1 MLSYLFHLIR
11 PRIVVALFLS
21 FSVLVI
27 PALITVLTVSY
38 YQSERAVRSHLDNEL
53 GRTREDTT
61 RAING
66 FFKPLVDVIEVLS
79 VSSAIDEEGVRR
91 DSYNDILYQALQN
104 SQHMLTVTIVIDGRY
119 LRSLSRVTPDNLSRH
134 SEFPQDA
141 KWVLRVYDSMRADP
155 DARGRITFFRDY
167 PTVIETR
174 PLSAIPAFLESPA
187 YVGARKTGTL
197 FMSDAFEGPVS
208 HLPVVGLAVP
218 IKRSGATVGAVLA
231 NIAVS
236 DLSAF
241 LAKNRISQNSESLIV
256 DSDGDIVASSNLD
269 LRVPVDSNSSLSAV
283 LDLAHVE
290 KRIMDAD
297 RLGRDGAALK
307 NYAHSYTAEIDN
319 TEFSISDFP
328 VPNDFGLQYRALIFT
343 PISDF
348 IGDLRR
354 SRQQFILVLAIL
366 LLVESLMMVKMARRL
381 TKRITGLSHV
391 IRNIREMEF
400 NNSGDDESPAPVQ
413 EILELQQGVG
423 LLKSALRS
431 FALYVPFGVVKKL
444 AQDGRATTPGV
455 EKRSMTILFCDLENF
470 STMAQAVPPEEL
482 LSYTTRYFSIA
493 TQAITRNGGTVD
505 KFIGDAVMAFWGAP
519 DPVSDHAVRA
529 CRAAVEIVK
538 GLEAANREWRA
549 EEKLNLRVR
558 VGINSANVLVGNI
571 GSPDR
576 LSYTALGD
584 GVNVASR
591 LEGKNKELGSQIC
604 ISDSTYELAK
614 EHLVVKPLKPV
625 SVKGRTGEFMVYELF
640 DATLEAEDR
649 LPKAAQS

>member
-38 YQSERAVRSHLDNEL
+38 YQSEQAVRSHLDNEL

-66 FFKPLVDVIEVLS
+66 FFKPLVDVIELLS
-79 VSSAIDEEGVRR
+79 VSSAIDEQGVQS
-91 DSYNDILYQALQN
+91 DSYNDVLYQALKN
-104 SQHMLTVTIVIDGRY
+104 SQHLLTVTIVIDGRY
-119 LRSLSRVTPDNLSRH
+119 IRSLSRVTPDNLSRH
-134 SEFPQDA
+134 PEFPQDA
-141 KWVLRVYDSMRADP
+141 RWVLRVYDFLKADP
-155 DARGRITFFRDY
+155 DARGRITFFKDY
-167 PTVIETR
+167 PTAMETR
-174 PLSAIPAFLESPA
+174 PFSAIPAFFDSPA
-187 YVGARKTGTL
+187 YVGARKTGAL
-197 FMSDAFEGPVS
+197 FMSDPFEGAVS

-218 IKRSGATVGAVLA
+218 MKRRGATVGAVLA
-231 NIAVS
+231 NITVS

-241 LAKNRISQNSESLIV
+241 LANNRISKNSESLIV
-256 DSDGDIVASSNLD
+256 DSEGQIVASSNLD
-269 LRVPVDSNSSLSAV
+269 LKVPVDSNSPLGAAP
-283 LDLAHVE
+283 DLAHIE

-297 RLGRDGAALK
+297 RLGKSGATLR

-328 VPNDFGLQYRALIFT
+328 IPNDFGLKYRALIFT
-343 PISDF
+343 PTSDF
-348 IGDLRR
+348 VGELQR
-354 SRQQFILVLAIL
+354 SRRHFIIAIVAL
-366 LLVESLMMVKMARRL
+366 LLVESLMMFRMARRL
-381 TKRITGLSHV
+381 TKRITGLSEL
-391 IRNIREMEF
+391 ISRIREMEF
-400 NNSGDDESPAPVQ
+400 DESGGEESPAPVQ
-413 EILELQQGVG
+413 EIRELQQGVG

-519 DPVSDHAVRA
+519 DPVADHAVRA

-538 GLEAANREWRA
+538 GLEAANAEWRA
-549 EEKLNLRVR
+549 EGKLNLRVR

-614 EHLVVKPLKPV
+614 EHLVVKALKPV

-640 DATLEAEDR
+640 DAAPLQG
-649 LPKAAQS
+649 L